1 MKYLITSALPY
12 ANGPIHF
19 GHIAGVYLP
28 ADIFTRH
35 KKLKGDKAI
44 HICGSDEH
52 GVAIMQNAQK
62 ANKSYQE
69 YVNEWH
75 KTHKDLFEKYEI
87 KFDFFG
93 QTSAEYHKKE
103 TLTWFNDLLSK
114 GLIEKKA
121 EQQLQCQSCKNM
133 LPDRFVEGECYVCHY
148 PEARG
153 DECPSCG
160 TWIDPLKLLKPVCKF
175 CGSKEVKAVDSYQWY
190 LMLSK
195 VYPQWQKWFETRKPV
210 WRKNVVP
217 FVESLTKENLV
228 DRAITR
234 DLDWGIDVPLPE
246 AKGKKI
252 YVWFDAPIGYVSNTA
267 EYLKQSGSNEDHIK
281 DWWGNKDV
289 TIVNFIGKDNIIFH
303 SIIFPVMCLGTGFV
317 NPVSDL
323 PANQY
328 VNLEGKQFSKS
339 KGWYVDADEAVTQ
352 FGSDALRFY
361 LTSLIPE
368 TSDSSFTWKGLE
380 LKINSELANNIGNFI
395 NRAMKFSAKNWPEGM
410 PAEKFES
417 FFQTETEFLTKE
429 MKQYHTYLDNY
440 EIKKGQEWLLSIGMR
455 INQIITERAPW
466 TQFKTEPAKAQET
479 IAFSTAYVLLLGSY
493 FSPYLPKF
501 SNAILSYFGL
511 NSESD
516 LVKKI
521 YAGDL
526 KAMKDFFAA
535 GFKLKVEPEGLVPK
549 IDPKLIEEL
558 DKKLKDKAL
567 EMNSPEKEA
576 IKQLTEAYG
585 KKHTG
590 SVITADKE
598 IDLIITAHGATIA
611 VDLKLMPKL
620 KDNHFE
626 KAKAYKAIN
635 PDTKVYLL
643 YSGPKKFE
651 KDGVSV
657 WPLEDF
663 LKELPL

>member
-44 HICGSDEH
+44 HISGSDEH

-62 ANKSYQE
+62 AQISYQE

-75 KTHKDLFEKYEI
+75 KTHKELFEKYDI

-93 QTSAEYHKKE
+93 QTSAPYHKEE
-103 TLTWFNDLLSK
+103 TLKWFNDLLGK

-121 EQQLQCQSCKNM
+121 EQQLQCQDCKNF

-175 CGSKEVKAVDSYQWY
+175 CGSKNVATVDSFQWY

-195 VYPQWQKWFETRKPV
+195 SFEKFQTWFETKKTT

-217 FVESLTKENLV
+217 FVESLTKDNLV

-234 DLDWGIDVPLPE
+234 DLDWGIDVPLAE

-252 YVWFDAPIGYVSNTA
+252 YVWFDAPIGYVSNTKQF
-267 EYLKQSGSNEDHIK
+267 LKESGSKEDYIK
-281 DWWGNKDV
+281 DWWGAKDV

-303 SIIFPVMCLGTGFV
+303 AIIFPVMSMGTGFV
-317 NPVSDL
+317 NPVTDL

-339 KGWYVDADEAVTQ
+339 KGWYVDADEAITQ

-368 TSDSSFTWKGLE
+368 TADSSFTWKAME
-380 LKINSELANNIGNFI
+380 LKINSELANNIGNFV

-410 PAEKFES
+410 KANKFDP
-417 FFQTETEFLTKE
+417 FFASHAADVETFIKDFHEL
-429 MKQYHTYLDNY
+429 LDSY
-440 EIKKGQEWLLSIGMR
+440 QIKKGQDHIMGLGSKVNLF
-455 INQIITERAPW
+455 ITERAPW
-466 TQFKTEPAKAQET
+466 TEFKADPEKAAET
-479 IAFSTAYVLLLGSY
+479 IAISTVYVLVIGT
-493 FSPYLPKF
+493 FFAPYLPQLSK
-501 SNAILSYFGL
+501 SILSYFGL
-511 NSESD
+511 TSESEV
-516 LVKKI
+516 VKKI
-521 YAGDL
+521 YQGDM
-526 KAMKDFFAA
+526 KALKDFFAHD
-535 GFKLKVEPEGLVPK
+535 FKLHVDPQGLVPK
-549 IDPKLIEEL
+549 IDPKVIEEL
-558 DKKLKDKAL
+558 DLKLK
-567 EMNSPEKEA
+567 
-576 IKQLTEAYG
+576 
-585 KKHTG
+585 
-590 SVITADKE
+590 
-598 IDLIITAHGATIA
+598 
-611 VDLKLMPKL
+611 
-620 KDNHFE
+620 E
-626 KAKAYKAIN
+626 KANA
-635 PDTKVYLL
+635 
-643 YSGPKKFE
+643 
-651 KDGVSV
+651 
-657 WPLEDF
+657 
-663 LKELPL
+663 

>member
-35 KKLKGDKAI
+35 KKLQGVRAM
-44 HICGSDEH
+44 HISGSDEH

-62 ANKSYQE
+62 AGKSYQE

-75 KTHKDLFEKYEI
+75 RTHKELFDRYDI

-93 QTSAEYHKKE
+93 QTSAEYHKEE
-103 TLTWFNDLLSK
+103 TLKWFNDLLGK

-153 DECPSCG
+153 DECPDCG

-175 CGSKEVKAVDSYQWY
+175 CGSKDVKAVDSFQWY

-195 VYPQWQKWFETRKPV
+195 MHGQFQEWFESRKPL

-217 FVESLTKENLV
+217 FVESLTKDNLV

-252 YVWFDAPIGYVSNTA
+252 YVWFDAPIGYVSNTR
-267 EYLKQSGSNEDHIK
+267 EFLKGTGEDYVK
-281 DWWGNKDV
+281 DWWKADDV

-303 SIIFPVMCLGTGFV
+303 AIIFPVMCLGTNFV
-317 NPVSDL
+317 KPVTQL

-339 KGWYVDADEAVTQ
+339 KGWYVDAEDAIAR

-368 TSDSSFTWKGLE
+368 TSDSSFTWKSLE
-380 LKINSELANNIGNFI
+380 LKINSELANNIGNFV
-395 NRAMKFSAKNWPEGM
+395 NRAMKFSASKFPEGV
-410 PAEKFES
+410 PAAKFDG
-417 FFQTETEFLTKE
+417 FFTDHALSVETFIKE
-429 MKQYHTYLDNY
+429 YHELLDSY
-440 EIKKGQEWLLSIGMR
+440 QIKRGQEHLMALGSKV
-455 INQIITERAPW
+455 NQFITERAPW
-466 TQFKTEPAKAQET
+466 TEFKTDPEKALET
-479 IAFSTAYVLLLGSY
+479 IAISTAYVFVIGT
-493 FSPYLPKF
+493 FFAPYLPQL
-501 SNAILSYFGL
+501 SGSILAYFGRTAE
-511 NSESD
+511 SET
-516 LVKKI
+516 VKKV
-521 YAGDL
+521 YQGDL
-526 KAMKDFFAA
+526 NELRKYF
-535 GFKLKVEPEGLVPK
+535 GSTFKLQVDPQGLVPK

-558 DKKLKDKAL
+558 DAQLK
-567 EMNSPEKEA
+567 
-576 IKQLTEAYG
+576 
-585 KKHTG
+585 
-590 SVITADKE
+590 
-598 IDLIITAHGATIA
+598 
-611 VDLKLMPKL
+611 
-620 KDNHFE
+620 E
-626 KAKAYKAIN
+626 KA
-635 PDTKVYLL
+635 TT
-643 YSGPKKFE
+643 
-651 KDGVSV
+651 
-657 WPLEDF
+657 
-663 LKELPL
+663 

>member
-35 KKLKGDKAI
+35 KKLKGVKAL
-44 HICGSDEH
+44 HISGSDEH

-62 ANKSYQE
+62 AGKSYQE

-75 KTHKDLFEKYEI
+75 KTHKELFEKYDI

-93 QTSAEYHKKE
+93 QTSKEYHKEE
-103 TLTWFNDLLSK
+103 TVVWFKDLLGK

-121 EQQLQCQSCKNM
+121 EQQLQCQDCKNF
-133 LPDRFVEGECYVCHY
+133 LPDRFVEGECYVCKY

-153 DECPSCG
+153 DECPNCG

-175 CGSKEVKAVDSYQWY
+175 CGSKNVQAVDSFQWY

-195 VYPQWQKWFETRKPV
+195 FHEPFQKWFETRKPL

-217 FVESLTKENLV
+217 FVESLTKDNLV

-246 AKGKKI
+246 AQGKKI
-252 YVWFDAPIGYVSNTA
+252 YVWFDAPIGYVSNTKQF
-267 EYLKQSGSNEDHIK
+267 LKESGSKEDHIK
-281 DWWGNKDV
+281 DWWGAKDV

-339 KGWYVDADEAVTQ
+339 KGWYVDAEEAITQ

-368 TSDSSFTWKGLE
+368 TADSSFTWKSFE

-395 NRAMKFSAKNWPEGM
+395 NRAMKFSAKNWPDGM
-410 PAEKFES
+410 GAEKFGA
-417 FFQTETEFLTKE
+417 FFKGHEIGVAEFIKE
-429 MKQYHTYLDNY
+429 YHELLDSY
-440 EIKKGQEWLLSIGMR
+440 QIKKGQEHLMALGSKV
-455 INQIITERAPW
+455 NLFITERAPW
-466 TQFKTEPAKAQET
+466 SEFKTDQEKAAET
-479 IAFSTAYVLLLGSY
+479 IAISTVYVLVLGC
-493 FSPYLPKF
+493 FFTPYLPQLSK
-501 SNAILSYFGL
+501 SILAYFGL
-511 NSESD
+511 SSESEV
-516 LVKKI
+516 VKKI
-521 YAGDL
+521 YLGDL
-526 KAMKDFFAA
+526 QALEGFFRPS
-535 GFKLKVEPEGLVPK
+535 FKLQVDPQGLVPK
-549 IDPKLIEEL
+549 IDPKVIEEL
-558 DKKLKDKAL
+558 DLKLK
-567 EMNSPEKEA
+567 
-576 IKQLTEAYG
+576 
-585 KKHTG
+585 
-590 SVITADKE
+590 
-598 IDLIITAHGATIA
+598 
-611 VDLKLMPKL
+611 
-620 KDNHFE
+620 E
-626 KAKAYKAIN
+626 KAS
-635 PDTKVYLL
+635 P
-643 YSGPKKFE
+643 
-651 KDGVSV
+651 
-657 WPLEDF
+657 
-663 LKELPL
+663 

>member
-44 HICGSDEH
+44 HISGSDEH

-62 ANKSYQE
+62 AKISYQE
-69 YVNEWH
+69 YVNGWH
-75 KTHKDLFEKYEI
+75 KTHKELFEKYDI

-93 QTSAEYHKKE
+93 QTSAPYHKEE
-103 TLTWFNDLLSK
+103 TLKWFHDLIGK

-121 EQQLQCQSCKNM
+121 EKQLQCQDCKNF

-175 CGSKEVKAVDSYQWY
+175 CNSTNVSAIDSFQWY

-195 VYPQWQKWFETRKPV
+195 SFDKFHAWFETRKPL

-217 FVESLTKENLV
+217 FVESLTKDNLV

-252 YVWFDAPIGYVSNTA
+252 YVWFDAPIGYVSNTKQ
-267 EYLKQSGSNEDHIK
+267 YLKEIGSKEDYIK
-281 DWWGNKDV
+281 DWWNSDDV

-303 SIIFPVMCLGTGFV
+303 SIIFPVMSLGTGFV
-317 NPVSDL
+317 KPVSDL

-339 KGWYVDADEAVTQ
+339 KGWYVDAEEAITQ

-368 TSDSSFTWKGLE
+368 TSDSSFTWKGME
-380 LKINSELANNIGNFI
+380 LKINSELANNIGNFV

-410 PAEKFES
+410 KAQKFDS
-417 FFQTETEFLTKE
+417 FFEAHLTGVEDFIKE
-429 MKQYHTYLDNY
+429 YHQLLDTYQ
-440 EIKKGQEWLLSIGMR
+440 IKKGQEHIMGLGSKV
-455 INQIITERAPW
+455 NQFITERAPW
-466 TQFKTEPAKAQET
+466 TEFKTDVEKAGET
-479 IAFSTAYVLLLGSY
+479 IAISTVYVLVIGT
-493 FSPYLPKF
+493 FFAPYLPQL
-501 SNAILSYFGL
+501 SGSILSYFGL
-511 NSESD
+511 TAESD
-516 LVKKI
+516 VVKKI
-521 YAGDL
+521 YRGDM
-526 KAMKDFFAA
+526 KALRDFFSAD
-535 GFKLKVEPEGLVPK
+535 FKLHVDPQGLVPK
-549 IDPKLIEEL
+549 IDPKVIEEL
-558 DKKLKDKAL
+558 DLKLK
-567 EMNSPEKEA
+567 
-576 IKQLTEAYG
+576 
-585 KKHTG
+585 
-590 SVITADKE
+590 
-598 IDLIITAHGATIA
+598 
-611 VDLKLMPKL
+611 
-620 KDNHFE
+620 E
-626 KAKAYKAIN
+626 KAKA
-635 PDTKVYLL
+635 
-643 YSGPKKFE
+643 
-651 KDGVSV
+651 
-657 WPLEDF
+657 
-663 LKELPL
+663 

>member
-35 KKLKGDKAI
+35 KKLKGEKAM
-44 HICGSDEH
+44 HISGSDEH

-62 ANKSYQE
+62 AKISYQE
-69 YVNEWH
+69 YVNGWH
-75 KTHKDLFEKYEI
+75 KTHKELFEKYDI

-93 QTSAEYHKKE
+93 QTSAEYHKEE
-103 TLTWFNDLLSK
+103 TLTWFNDLLAK

-121 EQQLQCQSCKNM
+121 EQQLQCQDCKNF

-175 CGSKEVKAVDSYQWY
+175 CGSKNVTTVDSFQWY

-195 VYPQWQKWFETRKPV
+195 SYEKFQNWFETKKST

-217 FVESLTKENLV
+217 FVESLTKDNLV

-234 DLDWGIDVPLPE
+234 DLDWGIDVPLAE

-252 YVWFDAPIGYVSNTA
+252 YVWFDAPIGYVSNTKQF
-267 EYLKQSGSNEDHIK
+267 LKESGSKEDYIK
-281 DWWGNKDV
+281 DWWGAKDV

-303 SIIFPVMCLGTGFV
+303 SIIFPVMSMGTGFV
-317 NPVSDL
+317 NPVTDL

-339 KGWYVDADEAVTQ
+339 KGWYVDAEEAITQ

-380 LKINSELANNIGNFI
+380 LKINSELANNIGNFV
-395 NRAMKFSAKNWPEGM
+395 NRAMKFSAKNWPEGLK
-410 PAEKFES
+410 ASKFDP
-417 FFQTETEFLTKE
+417 FFTDHAQGVEAFIKE
-429 MKQYHTYLDNY
+429 YHELLDSY
-440 EIKKGQEWLLSIGMR
+440 QIKKGQEHLLGLGSKV
-455 INQIITERAPW
+455 NLFITERAPW
-466 TQFKTEPAKAQET
+466 TEFKTDTEKAAET
-479 IAFSTAYVLLLGSY
+479 IAISTVYVLVIGT
-493 FSPYLPKF
+493 FFAPYLPQL
-501 SNAILSYFGL
+501 SQSILSYFGL
-511 NSESD
+511 TSESEV
-516 LVKKI
+516 VKKI
-521 YAGDL
+521 YQGDMKAL
-526 KAMKDFFAA
+526 KEFFAHD
-535 GFKLKVEPEGLVPK
+535 FKLQVDPQGLVPK
-549 IDPKLIEEL
+549 IDPKVIEEL
-558 DKKLKDKAL
+558 DLKLK
-567 EMNSPEKEA
+567 
-576 IKQLTEAYG
+576 
-585 KKHTG
+585 
-590 SVITADKE
+590 
-598 IDLIITAHGATIA
+598 
-611 VDLKLMPKL
+611 
-620 KDNHFE
+620 E
-626 KAKAYKAIN
+626 KAQ
-635 PDTKVYLL
+635 
-643 YSGPKKFE
+643 G
-651 KDGVSV
+651 
-657 WPLEDF
+657 
-663 LKELPL
+663 

>member
-35 KKLKGDKAI
+35 KKLKGVKAI

-62 ANKSYQE
+62 AGKSYQE

-75 KTHKDLFEKYEI
+75 NTHKNLFEKYDI

-93 QTSAEYHKKE
+93 QTSAPYHKEE
-103 TLTWFNDLLSK
+103 TLKWFNDLLSK

-153 DECPSCG
+153 DECPNCG

-175 CGSKEVKAVDSYQWY
+175 CGSNDVKAVDSYQWY

-195 VYPQWQKWFETRKPV
+195 VYPEWQKWFEGRKPE

-252 YVWFDAPIGYVSNTA
+252 YVWFDAPIGYVSNTK
-267 EYLKQSGSNEDHIK
+267 EYLKQSGSKEDHIK
-281 DWWGNKDV
+281 DWWGAKDV
-289 TIVNFIGKDNIIFH
+289 KIVNFIGKDNIIFH

-317 NPVSDL
+317 NPVTDL

-339 KGWYVDADEAVTQ
+339 KGWYVDAEEAISQ

-368 TSDSSFTWKGLE
+368 TSDSSFTWKGFE

-395 NRAMKFSAKNWPEGM
+395 NRAMKFSASKFPEGI
-410 PAEKFES
+410 PAAKFAA
-417 FFQTETEFLTKE
+417 FFNDHARGVEEFMKE
-429 MKQYHTYLDNY
+429 YHELLDSY
-440 EIKKGQEWLLSIGMR
+440 QIKRGQEHLMGLGSKV
-455 INQIITERAPW
+455 NQFITERAPW
-466 TQFKTEPAKAQET
+466 TEFKTDPEKASET
-479 IAFSTAYVLLLGSY
+479 IAISTAYVLVIGA
-493 FSPYLPKF
+493 FFAPYLPQLSK
-501 SNAILSYFGL
+501 SILSYFGL
-511 NSESD
+511 TSESE

-521 YAGDL
+521 YQGDL
-526 KAMKDFFAA
+526 NAMKDFFSKD
-535 GFKLKVEPEGLVPK
+535 FKLQVDPQGLVPK
-549 IDPKLIEEL
+549 IDTKLIEEL
-558 DKKLKDKAL
+558 DQKLK
-567 EMNSPEKEA
+567 EK
-576 IKQLTEAYG
+576 
-585 KKHTG
+585 
-590 SVITADKE
+590 
-598 IDLIITAHGATIA
+598 GAS
-611 VDLKLMPKL
+611 L
-620 KDNHFE
+620 
-626 KAKAYKAIN
+626 
-635 PDTKVYLL
+635 
-643 YSGPKKFE
+643 
-651 KDGVSV
+651 
-657 WPLEDF
+657 
-663 LKELPL
+663 

>member
-44 HICGSDEH
+44 HISGSDEH
-52 GVAIMQNAQK
+52 GVAIMQNAQR
-62 ANKSYQE
+62 AGKSYQE

-75 KTHKDLFEKYEI
+75 KTHKELFEKYDI
-87 KFDFFG
+87 QFDFFG
-93 QTSAEYHKKE
+93 QTSAPYHREE
-103 TLTWFNDLLSK
+103 TLKWFNDLLAK

-121 EQQLQCQSCKNM
+121 EKQLQCQSCKNM

-153 DECPSCG
+153 DECPDCG

-175 CGSKEVKAVDSYQWY
+175 CHSKEVKAVDSFQWY

-195 VYPQWQKWFETRKPV
+195 VYPEWQKWFEERKPH

-246 AKGKKI
+246 AQGKKI
-252 YVWFDAPIGYVSNTA
+252 YVWFDAPIGYVSNTK
-267 EYLKQSGSNEDHIK
+267 EFLKNKGEDYVK
-281 DWWGNKDV
+281 DWWSSKDV

-317 NPVSDL
+317 RPVDQL

-339 KGWYVDADEAVTQ
+339 KGWYVDAEEAIHQ

-368 TSDSSFTWKGLE
+368 TSDSSFTWKGME

-395 NRAMKFSAKNWPEGM
+395 NRAMKFSASKFPEGV
-410 PAEKFES
+410 PADKFNP
-417 FFQTETEFLTKE
+417 FFTHHLKDVEVFVKE
-429 MKQYHTYLDNY
+429 YHELLDSY
-440 EIKKGQEWLLSIGMR
+440 QIKRGQEHLMALGSKV
-455 INQIITERAPW
+455 NLFITERAPW
-466 TQFKTEPAKAQET
+466 TEFKADPQKALET
-479 IAFSTAYVLLLGSY
+479 IAISTAYVLVIGVF
-493 FSPYLPKF
+493 FSPYLPRL
-501 SNAILSYFGL
+501 SHSILSYFGL
-511 NSESD
+511 TSESEV
-516 LVKKI
+516 VKRI
-521 YAGDL
+521 YQGDFSAL
-526 KAMKDFFAA
+526 KDFLAQD
-535 GFKLKVEPEGLVPK
+535 FKLQVEPQGLVPK

-558 DKKLKDKAL
+558 DQKL
-567 EMNSPEKEA
+567 
-576 IKQLTEAYG
+576 
-585 KKHTG
+585 
-590 SVITADKE
+590 
-598 IDLIITAHGATIA
+598 
-611 VDLKLMPKL
+611 
-620 KDNHFE
+620 
-626 KAKAYKAIN
+626 KAKAQA
-635 PDTKVYLL
+635 
-643 YSGPKKFE
+643 
-651 KDGVSV
+651 
-657 WPLEDF
+657 
-663 LKELPL
+663 

>member
-35 KKLKGDKAI
+35 KKLKGEKAI
-44 HICGSDEH
+44 HISGSDEH

-75 KTHKDLFEKYEI
+75 KTHKDLFDKYDI

-93 QTSAEYHKKE
+93 QTSSDYHKEE
-103 TLTWFNDLLSK
+103 TLKWFNDLLSK
-114 GLIEKKA
+114 GLIEKKY
-121 EQQLQCQSCKNM
+121 EEQLQCQDCKNM
-133 LPDRFVEGECYVCHY
+133 LPDRFVEGECYVCKY

-175 CGSKEVKAVDSYQWY
+175 CGSKNVKAVESFQWY

-195 VYPQWQKWFETRKPV
+195 MHAKWQKWFESRKPV

-252 YVWFDAPIGYVSNTA
+252 YVWFDAPIGYVSNTK
-267 EYLKQSGSNEDHIK
+267 EYLKDKDSDYLK
-281 DWWGNKDV
+281 DWWGSEETK
-289 TIVNFIGKDNIIFH
+289 IINFIGKDNIIFH

-317 NPVSDL
+317 HPVTDL

-339 KGWYVDADEAVTQ
+339 KGWYVDADEAISQ

-380 LKINSELANNIGNFI
+380 MKINSELANNIGNFI
-395 NRAMKFSAKNWPEGM
+395 NRSMKFSAKNWPLGIK
-410 PAEKFES
+410 AEKFDA
-417 FFQTETEFLTKE
+417 FFSEHLKGVEDFVTK
-429 MKQYHTYLDNY
+429 YHELLDSY
-440 EIKKGQEWLLSIGMR
+440 QIKRGQELLMELGSKV
-455 INQIITERAPW
+455 NQFITERAPW
-466 TQFKTEPAKAQET
+466 TEFKTDQEKACET
-479 IAFSTAYVLLLGSY
+479 IAISTAYVLVIGTY
-493 FSPYLPKF
+493 FAPYLPQL
-501 SNAILSYFGL
+501 SQSILSYFGL
-511 NSESD
+511 TSESEI
-516 LVKKI
+516 VKKI
-521 YAGDL
+521 YEGDV
-526 KAMKDFFAA
+526 ASMKEFFSE
-535 GFKLKVEPEGLVPK
+535 GFKLQVEPQGLVPK
-549 IDPKLIEEL
+549 IDPKLIAELDEKLKAKSEEL
-558 DKKLKDKAL
+558 
-567 EMNSPEKEA
+567 
-576 IKQLTEAYG
+576 
-585 KKHTG
+585 
-590 SVITADKE
+590 
-598 IDLIITAHGATIA
+598 
-611 VDLKLMPKL
+611 
-620 KDNHFE
+620 
-626 KAKAYKAIN
+626 
-635 PDTKVYLL
+635 
-643 YSGPKKFE
+643 
-651 KDGVSV
+651 
-657 WPLEDF
+657 
-663 LKELPL
+663 

>member
-35 KKLKGDKAI
+35 KKLKGVKAI

-62 ANKSYQE
+62 SGKSYQE

-75 KTHKDLFEKYEI
+75 LTHKNLFEKYDI

-93 QTSAEYHKKE
+93 QTSAPYHKEE
-103 TLTWFNDLLSK
+103 TLVWFNDLLKK

-121 EQQLQCQSCKNM
+121 EQQLQCQSCHNM

-153 DECPSCG
+153 DECPDCG

-195 VYPQWQKWFETRKPV
+195 MHEPFQKWFETRKSV

-217 FVESLTKENLV
+217 FVESLTKDNLV

-252 YVWFDAPIGYVSNTA
+252 YVWFDAPIGYVSNTK
-267 EYLKQSGSNEDHIK
+267 EYLKQSHSNEDHIK
-281 DWWGNKDV
+281 DWWGSKDV

-317 NPVSDL
+317 NPVTDL

-339 KGWYVDADEAVTQ
+339 KGWYVDADEAITQ

-410 PAEKFES
+410 KANKFDA
-417 FFQTETEFLTKE
+417 FFSEHLKGVEDF
-429 MKQYHTYLDNY
+429 MKDYHELLDSY
-440 EIKKGQEWLLSIGMR
+440 QIKKGQEHLLALGSKV
-455 INQIITERAPW
+455 NQFITERAPW
-466 TQFKTEPAKAQET
+466 TEFKTDQEKAAET
-479 IAFSTAYVLLLGSY
+479 IAISTAYVLVIGT
-493 FSPYLPKF
+493 FFGPYLPQL
-501 SNAILSYFGL
+501 SNSILSYFGL

-516 LVKKI
+516 IVKKI
-521 YAGDL
+521 YQGDTAAL
-526 KAMKDFFAA
+526 KKFFSSD
-535 GFKLKVEPEGLVPK
+535 FKLQVDPQGLVPK

-558 DKKLKDKAL
+558 DLKLK
-567 EMNSPEKEA
+567 EK
-576 IKQLTEAYG
+576 
-585 KKHTG
+585 
-590 SVITADKE
+590 
-598 IDLIITAHGATIA
+598 GAS
-611 VDLKLMPKL
+611 L
-620 KDNHFE
+620 
-626 KAKAYKAIN
+626 
-635 PDTKVYLL
+635 
-643 YSGPKKFE
+643 
-651 KDGVSV
+651 
-657 WPLEDF
+657 
-663 LKELPL
+663 

>member
-44 HICGSDEH
+44 HISGSDEH

-62 ANKSYQE
+62 AKISYQE
-69 YVNEWH
+69 YVNDWH
-75 KTHKDLFEKYEI
+75 KTHKELFEKYDI

-93 QTSAEYHKKE
+93 QTSAPYHKEE
-103 TLTWFNDLLSK
+103 TLKWFNDLLGK

-121 EQQLQCQSCKNM
+121 EQQLQCQDCKNF

-175 CGSKEVKAVDSYQWY
+175 CGSKNVATVDSFQWY

-195 VYPQWQKWFETRKPV
+195 SFEKFQAWFETKKTT

-217 FVESLTKENLV
+217 FVESLTKDNLV

-234 DLDWGIDVPLPE
+234 DLDWGIDVPLAE

-252 YVWFDAPIGYVSNTA
+252 YVWFDAPIGYVSNTKQF
-267 EYLKQSGSNEDHIK
+267 LKESGSKEDYIK
-281 DWWGNKDV
+281 DWWGSKDV

-303 SIIFPVMCLGTGFV
+303 AIIFPVMSMGTGFV
-317 NPVSDL
+317 NPVTDL

-339 KGWYVDADEAVTQ
+339 KGWYVDADEAITQ

-368 TSDSSFTWKGLE
+368 TADSSFTWKAME
-380 LKINSELANNIGNFI
+380 LKINSELANNIGNFV

-410 PAEKFES
+410 KANKFDP
-417 FFQTETEFLTKE
+417 FFTSHAADVETFIKEFHEL
-429 MKQYHTYLDNY
+429 LDSY
-440 EIKKGQEWLLSIGMR
+440 QIKKGQDHIMGLGSKVNLF
-455 INQIITERAPW
+455 ITERAPW
-466 TQFKTEPAKAQET
+466 TEFKADPEKAAET
-479 IAFSTAYVLLLGSY
+479 IAISTVYVLVIGT
-493 FSPYLPKF
+493 FFAPYLPQLSK
-501 SNAILSYFGL
+501 SILSYFGL
-511 NSESD
+511 TSESEV
-516 LVKKI
+516 VKQV
-521 YAGDL
+521 YQGDMKAL
-526 KAMKDFFAA
+526 KGFFSND
-535 GFKLKVEPEGLVPK
+535 FKLCVDPQGLVPK
-549 IDPKLIEEL
+549 IDPKVIEEL
-558 DKKLKDKAL
+558 DLKLK
-567 EMNSPEKEA
+567 
-576 IKQLTEAYG
+576 
-585 KKHTG
+585 
-590 SVITADKE
+590 
-598 IDLIITAHGATIA
+598 
-611 VDLKLMPKL
+611 
-620 KDNHFE
+620 E
-626 KAKAYKAIN
+626 KANA
-635 PDTKVYLL
+635 
-643 YSGPKKFE
+643 
-651 KDGVSV
+651 
-657 WPLEDF
+657 
-663 LKELPL
+663 

>member
-35 KKLKGDKAI
+35 KKLKGVKAM

-62 ANKSYQE
+62 AQKSYQE

-75 KTHKDLFEKYEI
+75 KTHKDLFDKYDI

-93 QTSAEYHKKE
+93 QTSAPYHKEE
-103 TLTWFNDLLSK
+103 TLKWFNDLLGK
-114 GLIEKKA
+114 GLIEKKE

-175 CGSKEVKAVDSYQWY
+175 CGSNDVKAVESYQWY

-195 VYPQWQKWFETRKPV
+195 VYPEWQKWFDTKKSV

-252 YVWFDAPIGYVSNTA
+252 YVWFDAPIGYVSNTK
-267 EYLKQSGSNEDHIK
+267 EYLKDKGEDYIK
-281 DWWGNKDV
+281 DWWKSKDV

-317 NPVSDL
+317 NPVTDL

-339 KGWYVDADEAVTQ
+339 KGWYVDADEAIQQ

-395 NRAMKFSAKNWPEGM
+395 NRAMKFSASKFPEGV
-410 PAEKFES
+410 PAAKFEAFFNDHVKDVES
-417 FFQTETEFLTKE
+417 FIKE
-429 MKQYHTYLDNY
+429 YHELLDSY
-440 EIKKGQEWLLSIGMR
+440 QIKRGQEHIMGLGSKV
-455 INQIITERAPW
+455 NQFITERAPW
-466 TQFKTEPAKAQET
+466 TEFKTDPDKALET
-479 IAFSTAYVLLLGSY
+479 IAISTAYVLVIGT
-493 FSPYLPKF
+493 FFAPYLPQLSK
-501 SNAILSYFGL
+501 SILSYFGL
-511 NSESD
+511 EAESD

-521 YAGDL
+521 YQGDMA
-526 KAMKDFFAA
+526 AMKNFFAKD
-535 GFKLKVEPEGLVPK
+535 FKLQVEPQGLVPK
-549 IDPKLIEEL
+549 IDTKLIEEL
-558 DKKLKDKAL
+558 DQKLK
-567 EMNSPEKEA
+567 EK
-576 IKQLTEAYG
+576 
-585 KKHTG
+585 
-590 SVITADKE
+590 
-598 IDLIITAHGATIA
+598 GAS
-611 VDLKLMPKL
+611 L
-620 KDNHFE
+620 
-626 KAKAYKAIN
+626 
-635 PDTKVYLL
+635 
-643 YSGPKKFE
+643 
-651 KDGVSV
+651 
-657 WPLEDF
+657 
-663 LKELPL
+663 

>member
-28 ADIFTRH
+28 SDIFTRH
-35 KKLKGDKAI
+35 KKLKGEKAI
-44 HICGSDEH
+44 HISGSDEH

-62 ANKSYQE
+62 AKISYQE
-69 YVNEWH
+69 YVNQWH
-75 KTHKDLFEKYEI
+75 KTHKDLFDKYDI

-93 QTSAEYHKKE
+93 QTSAEYHKEE
-103 TLTWFNDLLSK
+103 TLVWFNDLLNK

-121 EQQLQCQSCKNM
+121 EQQLQCQDCKNM

-148 PEARG
+148 AEARG

-175 CGSKEVKAVDSYQWY
+175 CGSKNVKAIDSFQWY

-195 VYPQWQKWFETRKPV
+195 MHEKFNAWFETRKPL
-210 WRKNVVP
+210 WRKSVVP
-217 FVESLTKENLV
+217 FVESLTKDNLV

-234 DLDWGIDVPLPE
+234 DLDWGIDVPLDE

-252 YVWFDAPIGYVSNTA
+252 YVWFDAPIGYVSNTKKFLQ
-267 EYLKQSGSNEDHIK
+267 ESGSKDDYIK
-281 DWWGNKDV
+281 DWWGNKDT

-339 KGWYVDADEAVTQ
+339 KGWYVDAEEAINQ

-395 NRAMKFSAKNWPEGM
+395 NRAMKFSASKWPEGLS
-410 PAEKFES
+410 AQKFEPFYAS
-417 FFQTETEFLTKE
+417 HISEVDTWIKE
-429 MKQYHTYLDNY
+429 YHDLLDSY
-440 EIKKGQEWLLSIGMR
+440 QIKKGQEQLLALGSKV
-455 INQIITERAPW
+455 NLLITERAPW
-466 TQFKTEPAKAQET
+466 TEFKTDPEKAAET
-479 IAFSTAYVLLLGSY
+479 IAISTAYVLVIGT
-493 FSPYLPKF
+493 FFAPYLPRL
-501 SNAILSYFGL
+501 SASILSYFGL
-511 NSESD
+511 DANSQV
-516 LVKKI
+516 VKDVYQGKTSSI
-521 YAGDL
+521 
-526 KAMKDFFAA
+526 KMFFKD
-535 GFKLKVEPEGLVPK
+535 GFKLKVDPQGLVPK
-549 IDPKLIEEL
+549 LDTKLIDEL
-558 DKKLKDKAL
+558 DAKLK
-567 EMNSPEKEA
+567 
-576 IKQLTEAYG
+576 
-585 KKHTG
+585 
-590 SVITADKE
+590 
-598 IDLIITAHGATIA
+598 
-611 VDLKLMPKL
+611 
-620 KDNHFE
+620 E
-626 KAKAYKAIN
+626 KA
-635 PDTKVYLL
+635 
-643 YSGPKKFE
+643 
-651 KDGVSV
+651 SV
-657 WPLEDF
+657 V
-663 LKELPL
+663 